1 LDFQTLTKCIAFH
14 SYKGGTGKTTLA
26 ANFAALLAKN
36 GYRAFLLDLDVY
48 APSLQ
53 SYFDTE
59 PKKWIND
66 FLYDNAELK
75 EVVLDF
81 TPVIDKIVGRSTSDS
96 AETKAKAKRGQLWV
110 GFCNAKKEEIYKLEG
125 GSPATGKQDTSK
137 IHLLRRFILLR
148 ELLISEYH
156 ADFVIID
163 TSPGIRY
170 WSINALAVA
179 DTLLLT
185 LKMGDLDIAGTRKL
199 AEEIYGSF
207 TKFGTKSFLL
217 WNRVAGYCVPHNVQD
232 DRMLYST
239 ASPSTTATTTTTTT
253 TGTSAGTLPTAPRTA
268 ANFNQPASKSKS
280 SLLMEKQQATETDMK
295 NYLTTETGMEVI
307 SAIPCYCDIQFS
319 RKEFLTVLE
328 HPEHPFTKQFE
339 RLIQAVEAV

>member
-1 LDFQTLTKCIAFH
+1 LTKCIAFH

-26 ANFAALLAKN
+26 ANFAALLAKK

-53 SYFDTE
+53 SYFDTD

-75 EVVLDF
+75 EVIVDF
-81 TPVIDKIVGRSTSDS
+81 TPMIDKMGESIKSNSV
-96 AETKAKAKRGQLWV
+96 ETKAKAKSGQLWV

-125 GSPATGKQDTSK
+125 GSPASGKQDTSK

-156 ADFVIID
+156 ADYVIID

-199 AEEIYGSF
+199 ASEIYGSF

-217 WNRVAGYCVPHNVQD
+217 WNRVAGYCIPHNVQD
-232 DRMLYST
+232 NSMPS
-239 ASPSTTATTTTTTT
+239 STTIPNTRTANLPKGSGTTTN
-253 TGTSAGTLPTAPRTA
+253 LDH
-268 ANFNQPASKSKS
+268 PASQSKS
-280 SLLMEKQQATETDMK
+280 SLLMQKQQATETDMK
-295 NYLTTETGMEVI
+295 DFLTDETGMEVI
-307 SAIPCYCDIQFS
+307 SSIPCYCDIQFS

-339 RLIQAVEAV
+339 RLIQAVEVI

>member
-1 LDFQTLTKCIAFH
+1 MTKCIAFH

-26 ANFAALLAKN
+26 ANFAALLARK

-53 SYFDTE
+53 SYFNTD

-81 TPVIDKIVGRSTSDS
+81 TPVIDRIGGSSTSNS
-96 AETKAKAKRGQLWV
+96 VETKAKAKRGQLWV

-156 ADFVIID
+156 ADYVIID

-217 WNRVAGYCVPHNVQD
+217 WNRVAGYCIPHNVLD

-239 ASPSTTATTTTTTT
+239 TSPSTATA
-253 TGTSAGTLPTAPRTA
+253 TLPTGSGTPT
-268 ANFNQPASKSKS
+268 NLDHPASKSKS
-280 SLLMEKQQATETDMK
+280 SLLMEKQQETETDMK
-295 NYLTTETGMEVI
+295 NFLTTETGMEVI

>member
-1 LDFQTLTKCIAFH
+1 LTKCIAFH

-26 ANFAALLAKN
+26 TNFAALLAKK

-81 TPVIDKIVGRSTSDS
+81 TPVIDRIGGSSTSNNL
-96 AETKAKAKRGQLWV
+96 ETKRKAKGGQLWV

-125 GSPATGKQDTSK
+125 GSPATSKQDTSK

-156 ADFVIID
+156 ADYVIID

-217 WNRVAGYCVPHNVQD
+217 WNRVAGYCIPHNVQD
-232 DRMLYST
+232 ERMLYPMT
-239 ASPSTTATTTTTTT
+239 SPGTTTTA
-253 TGTSAGTLPTAPRTA
+253 SD
-268 ANFNQPASKSKS
+268 SKSKS
-280 SLLMEKQQATETDMK
+280 SLLMERQQATETDMK
-295 NYLTTETGMEVI
+295 KFLTDETGMEVI

-328 HPEHPFTKQFE
+328 HPEHPFTEQFE
-339 RLIQAVEAV
+339 RLIKAVEAI

>member
-66 FLYDNAELK
+66 FLYDNAELN

-81 TPVIDKIVGRSTSDS
+81 TPVISKIGGSSTSDS
-96 AETKAKAKRGQLWV
+96 AETKAKRKRGQLWV

-156 ADFVIID
+156 ADYVIID

-217 WNRVAGYCVPHNVQD
+217 WNRVAGYCIPHNVQD

-239 ASPSTTATTTTTTT
+239 ASPGTTTTTS
-253 TGTSAGTLPTAPRTA
+253 TSTATLPTASGTA
-268 ANFNQPASKSKS
+268 ANLEQPASKSKS

-339 RLIQAVEAV
+339 RLIQAVEVV